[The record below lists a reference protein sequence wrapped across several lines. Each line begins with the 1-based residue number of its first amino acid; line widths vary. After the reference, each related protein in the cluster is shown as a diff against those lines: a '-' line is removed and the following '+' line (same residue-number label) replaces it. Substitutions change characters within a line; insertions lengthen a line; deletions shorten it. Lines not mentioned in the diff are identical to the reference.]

1 MRKFGALI
9 SECNASTTKVG
20 SGHQKGEESMAKTS
34 SGSLAKPLISFTAAI
49 LTSAGIAGWPM
60 AAAQAQAPKPV
71 EIALILPLSGPWA
84 RQGQLEKLG
93 AEMAIDEINAAGGI
107 KSMGG
112 AKLELISLDAGDSAE
127 KAKNA
132 AQRLIAEHPD
142 VVGGLGAWLSTFTL
156 AITEVTERAQIPWLT
171 LSYADSITNRGFKY
185 VFQTSP
191 TADTQSTEALP
202 TLLDLAKAATGKAPK
217 TIGMIGDN
225 TASPVAFLK
234 PFREPGGLDKYG
246 MKPVVDETFTPPLS
260 DATTLM
266 QKVRSARPELL
277 LYVTSTISDLKLGL
291 DKMNEFHIGK
301 GAIPTIGNGGA
312 NGAPEVLKSVPP
324 DLLEGFI
331 FTVANWGLTGQEQI
345 IDAFKKRT
353 GEPWMTQDALDGYG
367 HVWILKDAIEKVG
380 SADKVKVAEAIHTTE
395 FNSGPTAMAFPG
407 KVKFDAAG
415 HRVDAPLVMVQ
426 WQNGVPV
433 TVYPTDRA
441 TAKPKWPKS

>member
-1 MRKFGALI
+1 MAR
-9 SECNASTTKVG
+9 TT
-20 SGHQKGEESMAKTS
+20 
-34 SGSLAKPLISFTAAI
+34 SGSLARPLISFTAAI
-49 LTSAGIAGWPM
+49 LTSAGIAGWPT
-60 AAAQAQAPKPV
+60 ATVQAQAPKPV
-71 EIALILPLSGPWA
+71 EIALIMPLSGPWA

-93 AEMAIDEINAAGGI
+93 AEMAIDEINEKGGI

-112 AKLELISLDAGDSAE
+112 AKLQLISLDAGDSAE

-132 AQRLIAEHPD
+132 AQRLVAEHPD

-185 VFQTSP
+185 VFQSSP

-202 TLLDLAKAATGKAPK
+202 TLLDLAKSATGKTPK
-217 TIGMIGDN
+217 TIGLIGDN
-225 TASPVAFLK
+225 TASPVSFLR
-234 PFREPGGLDKYG
+234 PLRAPGGLDKYG
-246 MKPVVDETFTPPLS
+246 MKAVVDETYTPPLS

-266 QKVRSARPELL
+266 QKLRSARPDLL
-277 LYVTSTISDLKLGL
+277 LYITTTISDLKLGL

-301 GAIPTIGNGGA
+301 GAIPVIGSGGA
-312 NGAPEVLKSVPP
+312 NGAPEVLKNVSPE
-324 DLLEGFI
+324 LLEGYIFI
-331 FTVANWGLTGQEQI
+331 VANWGLKGQEQI

-367 HVWILKDAIEKVG
+367 HVWIFKDALEKAG
-380 SADKVKVAEAIHTTE
+380 MADKVKVAEAMHAME
-395 FNSGPTAMAFPG
+395 FDSGPTAMTFPG

-415 HRVDAPLVMVQ
+415 HRVGAPLVIVQ

-433 TVYPTDRA
+433 TIYPTDRA
-441 TAKPKWPKS
+441 TANPKWPKS